1 MLRLRRRRLVTI
13 RCRPTG
19 PVVDATGGIG
29 RLQFTSEHTFSFLG
43 LIVPPQRRVART
55 ASGVRLAVMWS
66 VIPQGFPAVHEQDN
80 LYFPDD
86 ARAYSVTAIKRYPR
100 HMVLNVEVLQ

>member
-1 MLRLRRRRLVTI
+1 MT
-13 RCRPTG
+13 
-19 PVVDATGGIG
+19 A
-29 RLQFTSEHTFSFLG
+29 EHAFSFMAH
-43 LIVPPQRRVART
+43 IVPPQRRVTRT

-86 ARAYSVTAIKRYPR
+86 ARAYSVTAI
-100 HMVLNVEVLQ
+100 